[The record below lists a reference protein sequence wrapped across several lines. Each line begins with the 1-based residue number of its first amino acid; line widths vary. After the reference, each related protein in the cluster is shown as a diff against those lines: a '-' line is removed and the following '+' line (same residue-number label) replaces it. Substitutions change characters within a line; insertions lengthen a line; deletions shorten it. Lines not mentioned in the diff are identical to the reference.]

1 MSIPQASIFYKMKT
15 CFGLASNQQ
24 TNIKIFIC
32 MIHYKLNKYGASC
45 MYIQF
50 PIDMLVL
57 LTVSSDPSALAFV
70 WLVIH
75 KLLSCSK
82 KMPHHDGSLQCVDA
96 PVGQRWRLA
105 QPFFLHLEMFCFS
118 TSALGINFAL
128 VKMWWFRLLS
138 FTPPHASTWHQ
149 FCASIHQ

>member
-70 WLVIH
+70 
-75 KLLSCSK
+75 
-82 KMPHHDGSLQCVDA
+82 
-96 PVGQRWRLA
+96 
-105 QPFFLHLEMFCFS
+105 
-118 TSALGINFAL
+118 
-128 VKMWWFRLLS
+128 
-138 FTPPHASTWHQ
+138 
-149 FCASIHQ
+149 